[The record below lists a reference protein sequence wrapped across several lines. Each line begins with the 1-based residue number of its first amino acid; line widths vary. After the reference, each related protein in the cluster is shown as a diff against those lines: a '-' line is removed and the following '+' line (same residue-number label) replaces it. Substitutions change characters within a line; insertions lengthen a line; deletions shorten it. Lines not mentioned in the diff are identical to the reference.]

1 MSTSH
6 PCALTQ
12 AFDTIHE
19 TVRDVKRENNDLR
32 MKNNQ
37 LAAQLDIAKKER
49 DDALW
54 HVNQLRGA
62 LARKLDNSAIE
73 MTPTIKALA

>member
-19 TVRDVKRENNDLR
+19 TVRRLQRENNELR

-37 LAAQLDIAKKER
+37 GTAALELCVRER
-49 DDALW
+49 DDARW
-54 HVNQLRGA
+54 QVKQLQGA
-62 LARKLDNSAIE
+62 LARKFGTAGEVI
-73 MTPTIKALA
+73 A